1 MAKRLF
7 AISALLFVST
17 GLVACTGNAGS
28 AGFVPRSQTQ
38 TRHLQD
44 VGGGG
49 PVAVRAVTDD
59 AGAPGGPVG
68 WHDGE
73 GVGGIGLPGR

>member
-17 GLVACTGNAGS
+17 CLAACTGNAGS

-49 PVAVRAVTDD
+49 PTAVHPEIEDI
-59 AGAPGGPVG
+59 GAPGGPVG
-68 WHDGE
+68 
-73 GVGGIGLPGR
+73 

>member
-1 MAKRLF
+1 MAKCLF

-28 AGFVPRSQTQ
+28 AGFLPRSQTQ
-38 TRHLQD
+38 IRHLQD

-68 WHDGE
+68 WHDWDGL
-73 GVGGIGLPGR
+73 GGSSVPGR